1 MVPVMTPDKR
11 RQQASRVVKR
21 LSLEKLVIPVGRRLN
36 WCGRQ
41 HRAAR
46 HGENCMA
53 LRGQRADH
61 A

>member
-41 HRAAR
+41 HHTVRY
-46 HGENCMA
+46 GENCMA